1 LQTKS
6 QKKLILTGA
15 ARFNSKPKTG
25 LAFFEENGLIYMD
38 LSPEISKPHSLA
50 TFLKGCTRLD
60 KRLLGDYVSKPE
72 NIEILKAFMGLFD
85 FKNVRKSVTTP
96 FLFCCLTSTIQKPV
110 ADAMRELLETFRLP
124 GEAQQISRI
133 TEVFASVYFAAGPG
147 TTSLVS
153 RPACLTCTLS
163 EEIKSEDAVYV
174 LAYSIILLNTDLHNP
189 QITVSC
195 LCSVLSFF

>member
-25 LAFFEENGLIYMD
+25 LAFLEENGLIYAD
-38 LSPEISKPHSLA
+38 LSPDVSKARSLA

-60 KRLLGDYVSKPE
+60 KRLLGDYISKPE
-72 NIEILKAFMGLFD
+72 NIEILKAFIGLFD
-85 FKNVRKSVTTP
+85 FKDVRKFFVEPS
-96 FLFCCLTSTIQKPV
+96 LFYLNSNTQKPI

-133 TEVFASVYFAAGPG
+133 TEVFASIYFAAGPG
-147 TTSLVS
+147 TTGLVS
-153 RPACLTCTLS
+153 RF
-163 EEIKSEDAVYV
+163 IV
-174 LAYSIILLNTDLHNP
+174 
-189 QITVSC
+189 
-195 LCSVLSFF
+195 

>member
-25 LAFFEENGLIYMD
+25 LAFLEENGLIYAD
-38 LSPEISKPHSLA
+38 LSPDVSKARSLA

-60 KRLLGDYVSKPE
+60 KRLLGDYISKPE
-72 NIEILKAFMGLFD
+72 NIEILKAFIGLFD
-85 FKNVRKSVTTP
+85 FKDVRKFFVEPS
-96 FLFCCLTSTIQKPV
+96 LFCLNSNTQKPI

-133 TEVFASVYFAAGPG
+133 TEVFASIYFAAGPG
-147 TTSLVS
+147 MTGLVS
-153 RPACLTCTLS
+153 RL
-163 EEIKSEDAVYV
+163 VV
-174 LAYSIILLNTDLHNP
+174 
-189 QITVSC
+189 
-195 LCSVLSFF
+195 